1 MILRHEQRIF
11 EAAARE
17 PGRYAMHGVRLR
29 LLDGR
34 PVLEATD
41 GCILVRVEVE
51 LEEGE
56 ELAFLPEAGVILC
69 ADDLRDAWPAAK
81 AGRKGLFLRRDE
93 GEWFLD
99 CGGSRTRLGTIDGEF
114 PRVDAI
120 VATTDAPEGTLGFD
134 LDLLNR
140 IAKAAGASY
149 VRFELPKLEGGQVR
163 GPVGVRFSRDDGT
176 SVLPLG
182 NFRGAMMPMTIG

>member
-11 EAAARE
+11 EAASRE

-29 LLDGR
+29 LLDGK

-41 GCILVRVEVE
+41 GRILVRVEVE

-56 ELAFLPEAGVILC
+56 ELAFLPEEGVILRG
-69 ADDLRDAWPAAK
+69 DDLRDAWPAAK

-114 PRVDAI
+114 PRVDAL
-120 VATTDAPEGTLGFD
+120 VALIGQEGTLGFD

-140 IAKAAGASY
+140 LAKAAGASY
-149 VRFELPKLEGGQVR
+149 VRFEMPKLEGGQVR

-176 SVLPLG
+176 FTVPLD
-182 NFRGAMMPMTIG
+182 NFRGVIMPMTVG